1 MRRVVVT
8 GLGLVTPL
16 GCGVAHNWNRLV
28 AGESGIRAI
37 DGFDV
42 SDLPAKVA
50 GTVPDAATGEG
61 GFDPDEWVEP
71 KEQRKIDR
79 FILLGIAAAEQAV
92 RDSGWMPTDDEGR
105 NRTGVMIGAGIG
117 GLMTIYEARL
127 ETGRESRRER
137 RGQYW

>member
-8 GLGLVTPL
+8 GLGLLTPL

-92 RDSGWMPTDDEGR
+92 RDRSEEHTSELQSLLR
-105 NRTGVMIGAGIG
+105 ISYAVFCLKKKNNKSQIT
-117 GLMTIYEARL
+117 TIDI
-127 ETGRESRRER
+127 THISTTVH
-137 RGQYW
+137 QNK

>member
-71 KEQRKIDR
+71 KEQRKIAR
-79 FILLGIAAAEQAV
+79 FILLGVAAAEQAV
-92 RDSGWMPTDDEGR
+92 RDSGWMTPDDEGP
-105 NRTGVMIGAGIG
+105 NSHGVLIG
-117 GLMTIYEARL
+117 
-127 ETGRESRRER
+127 SRIVCVRQDSE
-137 RGQYW
+137 GSQVLPEH